1 MSCRL
6 PLHHSSWK
14 KEHDAFIAAAVCG
27 PDNWHGEDEIDIDEV
42 TGADKQDPVT
52 LMSHCHMQES
62 CIKVTL
68 TQQRGV
74 KRLFSPDTSNECLL

>member
-1 MSCRL
+1 MPS

-52 LMSHCHMQES
+52 LMSHCHMQDFLYQS
-62 CIKVTL
+62 DIDPTK
-68 TQQRGV
+68 G
-74 KRLFSPDTSNECLL
+74 S